1 MPPSGLLATAGW
13 HLWLGIKDKRRW
25 TMKLGAALLIL
36 AALVLVWVTLAFH
49 LYGFGMV
56 Y

>member
-1 MPPSGLLATAGW
+1 VLL
-13 HLWLGIKDKRRW
+13 
-25 TMKLGAALLIL
+25 LLS
-36 AALVLVWVTLAFH
+36 ALVLVWVTLNFH

>member
-1 MPPSGLLATAGW
+1 M
-13 HLWLGIKDKRRW
+13 
-25 TMKLGAALLIL
+25 MLGAVLLLL
-36 AALVLVWVTLAFH
+36 AALVLVWVTVRFN

>member
-1 MPPSGLLATAGW
+1 MSPAHSLA
-13 HLWLGIKDKRRW
+13 
-25 TMKLGAALLIL
+25 LIL
-36 AALVLVWVTLAFH
+36 AALAGGVLTWVTLAFH